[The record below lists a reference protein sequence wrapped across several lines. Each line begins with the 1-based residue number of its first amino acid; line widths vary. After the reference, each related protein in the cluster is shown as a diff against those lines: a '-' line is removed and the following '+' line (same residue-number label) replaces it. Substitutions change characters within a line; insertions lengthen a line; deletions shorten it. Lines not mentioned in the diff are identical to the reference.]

1 MTLTLVKY
9 VILAKME
16 IFFAKRLQPFRK
28 NIPLM
33 RALTNDRV
41 LTLVF
46 LGIYHSSKSDAD
58 TFFADLRMMM
68 EDALNSRYPLFPS
81 NSNSFET

>member
-16 IFFAKRLQPFRK
+16 IFFAKRLQPLRK
-28 NIPLM
+28 NIPLV

-46 LGIYHSSKSDAD
+46 LGIYHSLKSDAD
-58 TFFADLRMMM
+58 TFFADFRMM